1 MKKILLFT
9 RRNVGLISLSYL
21 VAKGHKV
28 YVISDDIDV
37 LWLALSL
44 GVISR
49 PHIKYIKDF
58 GDFDIVLSVHWNK
71 VIPVE
76 YFNGKPAI
84 NIHPLL
90 HLGDRY
96 KGHNPVRKYIE
107 SNETVGGISAHYMT
121 EIPDEGEIIATE
133 TFVTGNINDYAS
145 FYNIAFPFYYKCL
158 SQVLNKINGS
168 VY

>member
-1 MKKILLFT
+1 MKTIVLFT

-21 VAKGHKV
+21 IARGYKV
-28 YVISDDIDV
+28 YVISDDADV

-44 GVISR
+44 GVIAR
-49 PHIKYIKDF
+49 PHIKYLKDL
-58 GDFDIVLSVHWNK
+58 GDFDMVMSVHWHK

-96 KGHNPVRKYIE
+96 KGRNPVLKYIE

-121 EIPDEGEIIATE
+121 EIPDEGDIIATE

-145 FYNIAFPFYYKCL
+145 FYNIAFPFYFKAIDGAL
-158 SQVLNKINGS
+158 KKLGI
-168 VY
+168 